1 MKPIRFLL
9 LGAVL
14 AAYLAFPCPAF
25 AEEPYSVPEGF
36 EDPPPALTAS
46 SSQARRI
53 TLGALSMQVGIGAMV
68 FSGDYDELHLACGA
82 IITQGLL
89 AGKYLSLNTDYEVWA
104 TANLSGDVEVRTVPI
119 LLGLRGEIF
128 PASPVR
134 LYGSAGAGLCIVEVT
149 SYSDW
154 EIVIPW
160 LPIPSREIN
169 EGVSAL
175 FAYAVGGGLEMGG
188 IRSNKLFSID
198 YRYVVAGLGSIH
210 GGHLLCVSYGIQF

>member
-1 MKPIRFLL
+1 MKPIWLL
-9 LGAVL
+9 LFAAVL
-14 AAYLAFPCPAF
+14 AVYLAFPCPAY
-25 AEEPYSVPEGF
+25 AEESYPVPAGV
-36 EDPPPALTAS
+36 EDSPPAPTAS
-46 SSQARRI
+46 
-53 TLGALSMQVGIGAMV
+53 LSIQIGIGAMV
-68 FSGDYDELHLACGA
+68 FAGEYSELHLACGA

-89 AGKYLSLNTDYEVWA
+89 PGKYLSLNMDYEVWA

-119 LLGLRGEIF
+119 LLGLRGKIF

-175 FAYAVGGGLEMGG
+175 FAYAAGGGLEMGG

-210 GGHLLCVSYGIQF
+210 GGHLICVSYGIQF